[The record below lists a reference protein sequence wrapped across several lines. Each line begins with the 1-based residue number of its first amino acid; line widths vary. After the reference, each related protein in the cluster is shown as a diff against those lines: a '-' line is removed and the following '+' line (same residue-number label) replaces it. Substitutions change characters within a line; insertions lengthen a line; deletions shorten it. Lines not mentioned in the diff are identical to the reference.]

1 LSEAKSGDL
10 VSSSL
15 AAPGFISLN
24 PGYKEKLKE
33 AERRQARI
41 SNLGTTGRF
50 AQIGANRLLRV
61 RLALKRSALAYRR
74 STPALA
80 AAN

>member
-1 LSEAKSGDL
+1 
-10 VSSSL
+10 
-15 AAPGFISLN
+15 
-24 PGYKEKLKE
+24 LKE

-41 SNLGTTGRF
+41 SNLRTTGRF